1 MTCSGWAWHPGGS
14 NHTWTLELILYARET
29 GIKWQLQVHVR
40 SKVYL
45 KYCILCTSHKKK
57 PIRVNN
63 VYGHLPLNEKI
74 LVWISGYFQWQM
86 ERHMHFPEFQ
96 EKKTTLQDIYIFGNF
111 LAKTTVPSYN
121 SLNFWLNCLLFGN
134 STISRL
140 SGNFPSFW
148 IFRMFGR
155 MEMTLWLMSITL
167 ITPLY

>member
-14 NHTWTLELILYARET
+14 NHTWTLELILYARKTELNGRYKFMWGLRCT
-29 GIKWQLQVHVR
+29 
-40 SKVYL
+40 L
-45 KYCILCTSHKKK
+45 KYCILCTSHKK

-74 LVWISGYFQWQM
+74 LVWISRYFQWQM
-86 ERHMHFPEFQ
+86 ERYMHFPEFQ
-96 EKKTTLQDIYIFGNF
+96 EKRTTLQDIYIFGNF

-121 SLNFWLNCLLFGN
+121 SLSFWLNCLLFGN

-148 IFRMFGR
+148 IFRMFGQ
-155 MEMTLWLMSITL
+155 MEITL
-167 ITPLY
+167 NLCQ